1 MFFGIKGKVGNN
13 FNIKLVGFSIF
24 IRLVNIV
31 QQMKFVFIVVRFFFG
46 FNIFK
51 GFKFFKLF
59 KIVFKVKFYI
69 FIVFD
74 VVLKII
80 GDKFESV

>member
-13 FNIKLVGFSIF
+13 FSIKLVGFSFF

-51 GFKFFKLF
+51 GFRFFKLF

-80 GDKFESV
+80 VDKFESV